1 MRKTFALLGLLALA
15 LPVAG
20 VAALRVGEGT
30 LSVEDGNGRV
40 ALQGRG
46 GVIGRLERG
55 FVTIHDLT
63 PDDASE
69 PVVFGDDRPVR
80 FVGET
85 GIQYAGT
92 GLRFRLVGG
101 GFKIVVNGRGIDLS
115 VVAKGSGSIVANQTD
130 DPSVYS
136 GVYSLDGAD
145 CRKDRASCKPLPDL
159 PRRFQL
165 GGAPERGGEKSLV
178 YSSAG

>member
-20 VAALRVGEGT
+20 VAGLRAGEGT
-30 LSVEDGNGRV
+30 LSVEDGNGKV
-40 ALQGRG
+40 SVQARG

-55 FVTIHDLT
+55 TVTIFDLT
-63 PDDASE
+63 PDDAND

-80 FVGET
+80 FIGET

-101 GFKIVVNGRGIDLS
+101 GFRIVITGRGIDLS
-115 VVAKGSGSIVANQTD
+115 VVAKGSGSIAAEARVG
-130 DPSVYS
+130 DP

-145 CRKDRASCKPLPDL
+145 CRNVRSTCTPLPES

-165 GGAPERGGEKSLV
+165 GGEKSLV
-178 YSSAG
+178 RPAAD

>member
-20 VAALRVGEGT
+20 VAGSRAGEGT
-30 LSVEDGNGRV
+30 LSIENGQGRV
-40 ALQGRG
+40 LLQGRG

-55 FVTIHDLT
+55 TVTIFDLT
-63 PDDASE
+63 PEDAND
-69 PVVFGDDRPVR
+69 PYVFGDDRPVR

-101 GFKIVVNGRGIDLS
+101 GFRIVISGKGIDLS
-115 VVAKGSGSIVANQTD
+115 VVAKGFGQIVAGQAD
-130 DPSVYS
+130 DP

-145 CRKDRASCKPLPDL
+145 CRNDRASCKALPEN

-165 GGAPERGGEKSLV
+165 GAERGEKNLV
-178 YSSAG
+178 RPPAS